1 MAASILVVEDNADNM
16 ELMQYLLKAFGY
28 EPLLATS
35 GAEGIRLARE
45 RRPDLVLM
53 DVQMPEIDGYQATEA
68 IKSELDAC
76 PVIAVTAFAMVGDRR
91 RIMARGFD
99 GYISKPITPD
109 TFVAEVEAFLP
120 EELRDRSSG

>member
-28 EPLLATS
+28 QPLLATS
-35 GAEGIRLARE
+35 GAEGVRLARE

-53 DVQMPEIDGYQATEA
+53 DVQMPEMDGYQATKA

-91 RIMARGFD
+91 RIMERGFD

-109 TFVAEVEAFLP
+109 TFVTEIEAFLP
-120 EELRDRSSG
+120 EELRDRSSA

>member
-16 ELMQYLLKAFGY
+16 QLMHYLLKAFGY
-28 EPLLATS
+28 EPLLARS

-53 DVQMPEIDGYQATEA
+53 DVQMPEMDGYQATEA

-76 PVIAVTAFAMVGDRR
+76 PVIAVTAFAMVGDER

-109 TFVAEVEAFLP
+109 TFVAEIEAFLP

>member
-16 ELMQYLLKAFGY
+16 QLMHYLLKAFGY

-53 DVQMPEIDGYQATEA
+53 DVQMPEMDGYQATEA
-68 IKSELDAC
+68 IKCELDAC

-99 GYISKPITPD
+99 GYISKPIAPD
-109 TFVAEVEAFLP
+109 TFVTEVEAFLP
-120 EELRDRSSG
+120 EELRDRSSA

>member
-53 DVQMPEIDGYQATEA
+53 DVQMPEMDGYQATEA

-109 TFVAEVEAFLP
+109 TFVTEIEAFLP
-120 EELRDRSSG
+120 EELRDRSSA

>member
-53 DVQMPEIDGYQATEA
+53 DVQMPEMDGYQATEA

>member
-53 DVQMPEIDGYQATEA
+53 DVQMPEMDGYQATEA

-109 TFVAEVEAFLP
+109 TFVTEIEAFLP